1 MAFDIIGQD
10 PVSKIDQQVSDAVHE
25 LVNTTGLERAE
36 ASKRISA
43 LLSERVRLTRPPV
56 FDRIERLLGL

>member
-1 MAFDIIGQD
+1 MAFDMIEQD
-10 PVSKIDQQVSDAVHE
+10 PVSRIDQQVSVAVHE
-25 LVNTTGLERAE
+25 LVVTTGAEREE